1 MSDDPAAAANQVGKR
16 YVCETCGSEIM
27 CVKKGSGRF
36 CCHGSAMS
44 LVSARPLPS
53 SD

>member
-1 MSDDPAAAANQVGKR
+1 MPDDQTETNQVGKR
-16 YVCETCGSEIM
+16 YVCEACGSEVM
-27 CVKKGSGRF
+27 CVKKGDGLF
-36 CCHGSAMS
+36 HCHGAPMS